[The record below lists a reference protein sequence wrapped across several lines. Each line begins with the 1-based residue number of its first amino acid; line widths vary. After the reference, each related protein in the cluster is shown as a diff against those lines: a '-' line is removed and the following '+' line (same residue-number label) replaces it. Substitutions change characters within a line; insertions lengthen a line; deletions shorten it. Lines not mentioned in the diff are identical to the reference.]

1 MSVLGCPPTEIVAA
15 PPHVE
20 QVPCNLCG
28 SWDAALLYPGTV
40 DLPTADLDPQ
50 QVFACTSSHYGRY
63 GPVVRCRQCG
73 LVYLNPRLT
82 ADAVEAAYEEVADTR
97 YLEER
102 EGRVHTF
109 ARALDELERVRR

>member
-1 MSVLGCPPTEIVAA
+1 
-15 PPHVE
+15 
-20 QVPCNLCG
+20 
-28 SWDAALLYPGTV
+28 
-40 DLPTADLDPQ
+40 Q

-63 GPVVRCRQCG
+63 GPIVRCRQCG

-109 ARALDELERVRR
+109 ARALDELESVRRRALASGAHALPTSLADGSGAVAPHANGARPKEPPLNRAAPNGVAR